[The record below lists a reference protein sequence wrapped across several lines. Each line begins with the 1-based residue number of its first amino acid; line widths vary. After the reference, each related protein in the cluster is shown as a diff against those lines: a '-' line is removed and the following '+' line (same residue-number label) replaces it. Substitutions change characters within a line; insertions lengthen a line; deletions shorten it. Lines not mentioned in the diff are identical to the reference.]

1 MKTQLSKHNAT
12 LLGIVCLFI
21 ITACGCTKT
30 TEEERWNPELPP
42 ITQTGANTFGCK
54 INGVIMIPRDS
65 RVYSLGGIPTGVT
78 YSVLRKPQN
87 TANFDFIEASDRFT
101 SRGGGG
107 F

>member
-30 TEEERWNPELPP
+30 TEEGRWNPELPP

-78 YSVLRKPQN
+78 YASRN
-87 TANFDFIEASDRFT
+87 TLNVYDFIEASDRFT